1 MCVPCFGSRRVHQFL
16 ILVKSSQV
24 DRRVAS
30 SGVSQETLSLDHV
43 RQIVSRLV
51 FDSKIEEM
59 ALTPY
64 LRSVSPDEG
73 PFYRSTQ
80 QALTHYDRFTSL
92 PVRNIIHN
100 QRR

>member
-1 MCVPCFGSRRVHQFL
+1 MCVFKMYQ
-16 ILVKSSQV
+16 QV

-51 FDSKIEEM
+51 FDSKIEEV

-64 LRSVSPDEG
+64 LRSVSSDEG

-92 PVRNIIHN
+92 PVRNGLNVSNRCIYSLKKTN
-100 QRR
+100 GQRK